1 MADIKKIV
9 ANNICALRQ
18 DKELTQLELAQKL
31 NYSDKAVSKWERGES
46 LPDLSVLIEIAN
58 LFGVTLDYLVSEE
71 HESKSLSATM
81 GRQTKNRG
89 FITGMAIILVWLVAA
104 LIFLILDSIP
114 TKLPNYWLTFI
125 YAVPVTMIVW
135 LIFNSIWFKK
145 QRNFLI
151 ISFLMWSI
159 LLSMFIT
166 LLLLGHNI
174 WKLFIPGIA
183 GQFIIIM
190 WSRIKLKSQKY

>member
-18 DKELTQLELAQKL
+18 DRELTQLELAQKL

-58 LFGVTLDYLVSEE
+58 LFGVSLDYLVSET
-71 HESKSLSATM
+71 HEIKSAETLNS
-81 GRQTKNRG
+81 RQIKNRG

-104 LIFLILDSIP
+104 FIFMILDSIP
-114 TKLPNYWLTFI
+114 NTIPNCWLTFV
-125 YAVPVTMIVW
+125 YAIPVTMIVW
-135 LIFNSIWFKK
+135 LIFNSIWFKR

-151 ISFLMWSI
+151 ISFLMWST
-159 LLSMFIT
+159 LFCVFIT
-166 LLLLGHNI
+166 LLLVGQNL
-174 WKLFIPGIA
+174 WKLLLPAIA
-183 GQFIIIM
+183 GQIIIIM
-190 WSRIKLKSQKY
+190 WSRIKFKSSK

>member
-18 DKELTQLELAQKL
+18 DRELTQLELAQKL

-58 LFGVTLDYLVSEE
+58 LFGVSLDYLVSET
-71 HESKSLSATM
+71 HKIKSAETLNS
-81 GRQTKNRG
+81 RQIKNRG

-104 LIFLILDSIP
+104 FIFMILDSIP
-114 TKLPNYWLTFI
+114 NTIPNCWLTFV
-125 YAVPVTMIVW
+125 YAIPVTMIVW
-135 LIFNSIWFKK
+135 LIFNSIWFKR

-151 ISFLMWSI
+151 ISFLMWST
-159 LLSMFIT
+159 LFCVFIT
-166 LLLLGHNI
+166 LLLVGQNL
-174 WKLFIPGIA
+174 WKLLLPGVA
-183 GQFIIIM
+183 GQIIIIM
-190 WSRIKLKSQKY
+190 WSRIKFKSSK

>member
-9 ANNICALRQ
+9 AGNISSLRQ
-18 DKELTQLELAQKL
+18 DMELTQLELAQKL

-58 LFGVTLDYLVSEE
+58 LFGVTLDYLVSET
-71 HESKSLSATM
+71 HEAKSPETINRRLI
-81 GRQTKNRG
+81 KNRG

-104 LIFLILDSIP
+104 FIFMILDSIP
-114 TKLPNYWLTFI
+114 TKIPNYWLTFV
-125 YAVPVTMIVW
+125 YAAPVTMIVW
-135 LIFNSIWFKK
+135 LIFNSIWFNR

-151 ISFLMWSI
+151 VSLLMWLTLISVF
-159 LLSMFIT
+159 LT
-166 LLLLGHNI
+166 LLILGHNI

-183 GQFIIIM
+183 GQVIIIM
-190 WSRIKLKSQKY
+190 WSRIKFKSSK

>member
-18 DKELTQLELAQKL
+18 DRELTQLELAQKL

-58 LFGVTLDYLVSEE
+58 LFGVSLDYLVSET
-71 HESKSLSATM
+71 HKIKSAETLNS
-81 GRQTKNRG
+81 RQIKNRG

-104 LIFLILDSIP
+104 FIFMILDSIP
-114 TKLPNYWLTFI
+114 NTIPNCWLTFV
-125 YAVPVTMIVW
+125 YAIPVTMIVW
-135 LIFNSIWFKK
+135 LIFNSIWFKR

-151 ISFLMWSI
+151 ISFLMWST
-159 LLSMFIT
+159 LFCVFIT
-166 LLLLGHNI
+166 LLLVGQNL
-174 WKLFIPGIA
+174 WKLLLPAIA
-183 GQFIIIM
+183 GQIIIIM
-190 WSRIKLKSQKY
+190 WSRIKFKSSK

>member
-71 HESKSLSATM
+71 HEAKSLSATM

-114 TKLPNYWLTFI
+114 TKVPNYWLTFI

-135 LIFNSIWFKK
+135 LIFNSIWFNP
-145 QRNFLI
+145 RHNYLI
-151 ISFLMWSI
+151 ISALMWSI
-159 LLSMFIT
+159 LATIHIT
-166 LLLLGHNI
+166 FLYFKVNVTLIYLLGV
-174 WKLFIPGIA
+174 A
-183 GQFIIIM
+183 GQIVIVLASHIN
-190 WSRIKLKSQKY
+190 KPKTK

>member
-9 ANNICALRQ
+9 ANNISALRQ

-46 LPDLSVLIEIAN
+46 LPDLSVLIEISN
-58 LFGVTLDYLVSEE
+58 LFGVTLDYLVTEE
-71 HESKSLSATM
+71 HEANSAAVSM
-81 GRQTKNRG
+81 GRKAKNRA
-89 FITGMAIILVWLVAA
+89 FIMGMAMILVWLVAA
-104 LIFLILDSIP
+104 FIYMILDS
-114 TKLPNYWLTFI
+114 LPVDLSNYWLTFV
-125 YAVPVTMIVW
+125 YAAPVTMIVW

-151 ISFLMWSI
+151 ISFLMWTTLISVF
-159 LLSMFIT
+159 LT

-174 WKLFIPGIA
+174 WKLFLPGIA
-183 GQFIIIM
+183 GQIIIIM
-190 WSRIKLKSQKY
+190 WSRIKFKSTK